1 MGANQ
6 PGCCL
11 TVLTVS
17 LQEEGEFVVTFPN
30 AYHGGFNL
38 GLNCAEAV
46 NFAPGDW
53 LRYGQP
59 SCERYHSYRKPS
71 VLSHEW
77 LLLKV
82 GD

>member
-1 MGANQ
+1 M
-6 PGCCL
+6 
-11 TVLTVS
+11 
-17 LQEEGEFVVTFPN
+17 VTFPN

-59 SCERYHSYRKPS
+59 SCERYHAYRKPS

-82 GD
+82 GDHDSFTQFGTSCDNFLFRLRRE